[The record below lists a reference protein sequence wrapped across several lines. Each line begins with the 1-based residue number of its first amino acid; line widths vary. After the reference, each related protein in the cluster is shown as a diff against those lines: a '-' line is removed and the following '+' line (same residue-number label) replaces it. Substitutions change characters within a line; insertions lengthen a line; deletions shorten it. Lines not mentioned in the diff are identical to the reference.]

1 LEVARFFGFLH
12 PALVHFPL
20 VLLLVSVAL
29 EAIGFFRR
37 DARVTWA
44 AQLLL
49 LLGTVATL
57 FAFVAGNFAEI
68 WAARD
73 GVPQDPME
81 FHELLA
87 TITSWSF
94 VFLCAGRIF
103 LGVGANRRG
112 MAAYLVLAT
121 AACVLLGFTGHRGA
135 MLVYEHGAG
144 VHAAG
149 IHAMPTHEDL
159 AVLRQKQDPD
169 ALFYS
174 NQMHHIFG
182 WMVMIL
188 SGMLLVDMVSPRNGA
203 RLRRFAPLLLLA
215 GGVFLMIFSDQDS
228 WPLYH
233 THPFRPITDKEVLM
247 HKTYAVLMLGI
258 GLRLLFGGKKGQVVS
273 RQLQSRIMAVFALVG
288 GALLFTHVHSNAPYA
303 NVAAGV
309 YIHHTAMGFIALC
322 IGAVKLLEDILLQ
335 KSGTIPQISQID
347 TEHPIRDDL
356 ADRQNPKSKIQNPK
370 SKIPIVLAWAYPFLM
385 LTESIFLINYN
396 EGLPWFLGY
405 RDLALSAPHQGL
417 IAPLGRDRAE
427 LCYDPAMQ
435 RMDLYVLKQASDA
448 SQPIQARSV
457 QAVVRA
463 GTDTTA
469 VELTPESGDPAHY
482 SGRASFLRGEPMFE
496 TQVLVWAG
504 DRGKGAPV
512 VADFE
517 PWTDARLSAP
527 HTRLAYVCPMH
538 DTQGANGPGQ
548 CPLCGMAL
556 VPNKPLR
563 RWDQLHDDAY
573 RMDLALAAAR
583 PLRTAQRSV
592 RMASSRPILISPR
605 VLVADGG
612 AQRSEASSFT
622 PITQPQAGETIR
634 LTLTPRR
641 ADGSVVR
648 DLAVVHTKKLHLIVA
663 SADLSFFDH
672 IHPQQQ
678 PGGTLVL
685 DYAFPQPGDYLLY
698 ADITPTGDR
707 NQVFRLPVTVAGTP
721 PPAQALIETPAA
733 ARVIGD
739 YRVQLTLS
747 PNPPQRNDETALAF
761 TISQDGVPV
770 TDLEPFLG
778 AGGHCVILSEDTRG
792 YLHSHPLE
800 MNPQQIGPTITFH
813 TRFPRPGL
821 YKIWGQFL
829 HHGKPLTADFVV
841 RVN

>member
-1 LEVARFFGFLH
+1 MEVARFFGFLH

-20 VLLLVSVAL
+20 VLLLISVAL
-29 EAIGFFRR
+29 EAIGFFGRN
-37 DARVTWA
+37 ARITWA

-81 FHELLA
+81 YHELLA

-103 LGVGANRRG
+103 LGVGANRKG
-112 MAAYLVLAT
+112 MAAYLLFAT
-121 AACVLLGFTGHRGA
+121 VACVLLGFTGHRGA
-135 MLVYEHGAG
+135 MLVYERGAG
-144 VHAAG
+144 VHMPG

-188 SGMLLVDMVSPRNGA
+188 SGMLLVDMVSPRNGE

-215 GGVFLMIFSDQDS
+215 GGAFLLVFSDQDA

-233 THPFRPITDKEVLM
+233 IRPFRPITDKEVLM

-258 GLRLLFGGKKGQVVS
+258 GLRLLWRKKGAQAPS

-335 KSGTIPQISQID
+335 RTRNGNPQISQID
-347 TEHPIRDDL
+347 SDQSPVTIHHP
-356 ADRQNPKSKIQNPK
+356 PSTIQPHAARF
-370 SKIPIVLAWAYPFLM
+370 LAWAYPCLM

-405 RDLALSAPHQGL
+405 GGLALSAPHGGL
-417 IAPLGRDRAE
+417 IAPLGKDRAE
-427 LCYDPAMQ
+427 LCYNPASQ
-435 RMDLYVLKQASDA
+435 RLDMYVLRQGSDVP
-448 SQPIQARSV
+448 QPIEATSV
-457 QAVVRA
+457 QTVVRA

-469 VELTPESGDPAHY
+469 VELTPDGADHAHY
-482 SGRASFLRGEPMFE
+482 WGRASFLRGEPMFE
-496 TQVLVWAG
+496 AQTLVWTTE
-504 DRGKGAPV
+504 PV
-512 VADFE
+512 SRTPLKADFE
-517 PWTDARLSAP
+517 PWIDTTVTAP

-538 DTQGANGPGQ
+538 ESQGANGPGT

-556 VPNKPLR
+556 VPNRPAR

-573 RMDLALAAAR
+573 TMDLEFAAFR
-583 PLRTAQRSV
+583 PTREVQTPTSGA
-592 RMASSRPILISPR
+592 ISKAIMVADR
-605 VLVADGG
+605 VLVADNDG
-612 AQRSEASSFT
+612 RSPKPLT
-622 PITQPQAGETIR
+622 RIIQPLPGETVR
-634 LTLTPRR
+634 LTLRPFRT
-641 ADGSVVR
+641 DGR
-648 DLAVVHTKKLHLIVA
+648 PMQDLAVVHTKKLHLIVA
-663 SADLSFFDH
+663 SSDLSFFDH
-672 IHPQQQ
+672 VHPELQ
-678 PGGTLVL
+678 PNGTLTL
-685 DYAFPQPGDYLLY
+685 DYRFPHAGEYYLY
-698 ADITPTGDR
+698 ADITPVEDR
-707 NQVFRLPVTVAGTP
+707 NQVFRLPVTVTGTAP
-721 PPAQALIETPAA
+721 EPQRLIETPAN

-739 YRVQLTLS
+739 YRVELS
-747 PNPPQRNDETALAF
+747 LNPNPLQRNEETQLAF
-761 TISQDGVPV
+761 TISENGRPV

-800 MNPQQIGPTITFH
+800 MDPTAIGPTVTFH
-813 TRFPRPGL
+813 TTFRRSGL